1 MGPRSL
7 MLTVVVALLLSSST
21 VFAASGA
28 EQKTATP
35 SALKTYHDG
44 SIRDLEAIGNRN
56 VGCRKGVGNWYSVD
70 SQIRTGK
77 EYSQQV
83 EASSKL
89 ITDPTITEYINRI
102 GQNLVRNSD
111 SQVPFTI
118 KVLDS
123 DDVNAFALPGG
134 FFYVNKGLIL
144 AADNE
149 AEIAG
154 VMAHEIAHVA
164 ARHGVEQDSKAQLAN
179 FAMIPL
185 IFMSGGLAAI
195 AYQAAQ
201 IGVPLAFLKFSRG
214 AENEADLL
222 GAQYSWA
229 AGYDPNNLTTFFE
242 KLEKKDK
249 DKPGTLSKLFR
260 THPLTP
266 DRIENVRSLVVRFP
280 DRDEYIVNTSEFNKV
295 KNHLLAITNARVV
308 DGSGTRSDGPQR
320 PTLKRR
326 KEGEDPQTQQGEE
339 PV

>member
-1 MGPRSL
+1 

-70 SQIRTGK
+70 SQIRMGK

-134 FFYVNKGLIL
+134 FFYVNSGLIL
-144 AADNE
+144 ASDNE
-149 AEIAG
+149 A
-154 VMAHEIAHVA
+154 
-164 ARHGVEQDSKAQLAN
+164 
-179 FAMIPL
+179 
-185 IFMSGGLAAI
+185 
-195 AYQAAQ
+195 
-201 IGVPLAFLKFSRG
+201 
-214 AENEADLL
+214 
-222 GAQYSWA
+222 
-229 AGYDPNNLTTFFE
+229 
-242 KLEKKDK
+242 
-249 DKPGTLSKLFR
+249 
-260 THPLTP
+260 
-266 DRIENVRSLVVRFP
+266 
-280 DRDEYIVNTSEFNKV
+280 
-295 KNHLLAITNARVV
+295 
-308 DGSGTRSDGPQR
+308 
-320 PTLKRR
+320 
-326 KEGEDPQTQQGEE
+326 
-339 PV
+339 